1 MQNSI
6 QKIICQWVIAPA
18 IACGIVM
25 PVAADTL
32 IFGGTRGVGL
42 ETARLIAAAGEA
54 VTVMVRDTSDLTAL
68 NEIDGV
74 DLAYGDAMVP
84 ETIAAAFESGKFDAV
99 VSTLSGSPK
108 AGYEV
113 DSVGSINAID
123 AAKAAGAQRFILVS
137 SIGVGESASAIPPKV
152 LEVLGPVL
160 VEKAK
165 AENYLTK
172 SGLDYTVIRPG
183 TLINKPAN
191 GLGMLTQDTSV
202 TGIIRRVEV
211 ARLVVEA
218 ISDWDTIGNVYTAV
232 ESK

>member
-1 MQNSI
+1 
-6 QKIICQWVIAPA
+6 
-18 IACGIVM
+18 
-25 PVAADTL
+25 
-32 IFGGTRGVGL
+32 
-42 ETARLIAAAGEA
+42 
-54 VTVMVRDTSDLTAL
+54 
-68 NEIDGV
+68 
-74 DLAYGDAMVP
+74 
-84 ETIAAAFESGKFDAV
+84 V
-99 VSTLSGSPK
+99 VSTLSGNPK
-108 AGYEV
+108 VGYAV

-152 LEVLGPVL
+152 LEVLAAVL
-160 VEKAK
+160 VEKTK
-165 AENYLTK
+165 AENYLIE

-183 TLINKPAN
+183 TLLNKPAN

-218 ISDWDTIGNVYTAV
+218 LSDAATVGNVYTAV

>member
-1 MQNSI
+1 MSKSI
-6 QKIICQWVIAPA
+6 GRIVSQWIIATA

-25 PVAADTL
+25 PAAADTL

-54 VTVMVRDTSDLTAL
+54 VTVMVRDTSDLTEL
-68 NEIDGV
+68 NKIDGV
-74 DLAYGDAMVP
+74 DLAYGDALVP
-84 ETIAAAFESGKFDAV
+84 ATIAAAFESGEFDAV
-99 VSTLSGSPK
+99 VSTLSGNPK
-108 AGYEV
+108 VGYAV

-123 AAKAAGAQRFILVS
+123 GAKAAGAQRFILVS
-137 SIGVGESASAIPPKV
+137 SIGVGESANAIPPKV
-152 LEVLGPVL
+152 LEVLGAVL

-165 AENYLTK
+165 AESYLTE

-183 TLINKPAN
+183 TLLNKPAN

-218 ISDWDTIGNVYTAV
+218 ISDPATVGNVYTAV
-232 ESK
+232 ETK